1 MVGWPR
7 CVSLVATWR
16 RHDCQLA
23 LDSTAVHRLCMP
35 RGMRDADHGVAVTCT
50 QMNRTPQE
58 ILKEMAQ
65 TAPALVRHK
74 LKPCQTEPEAAGC
87 CSSADMLPR
96 VDSSGAGSAPGD
108 MASQSQP
115 LPIADA
121 PDDYG
126 SSGSMPLFV
135 RGGAGTETVM
145 SRSHTEAPGAFPG
158 AFSRRR

>member
-1 MVGWPR
+1 
-7 CVSLVATWR
+7 
-16 RHDCQLA
+16 
-23 LDSTAVHRLCMP
+23 
-35 RGMRDADHGVAVTCT
+35 
-50 QMNRTPQE
+50 
-58 ILKEMAQ
+58 
-65 TAPALVRHK
+65 
-74 LKPCQTEPEAAGC
+74 
-87 CSSADMLPR
+87 MLPR

-145 SRSHTEAPGAFPG
+145 SRSHTEAPGAFPR
-158 AFSRRR
+158 AILSAPLMNQCCVSALLA